1 MLEHIV
7 LMDANPRAV
16 IGGVEYTVGGW
27 GEYEV
32 NRRRAAWEARGGAA
46 RADPARRPGAQYKGR
61 TNIHAS
67 DAVQSVMSA
76 RHGRSALRRAALRLA
91 GALAGLEE
99 RLHSDWGKE
108 AQFLTIPPM
117 TSEHLL
123 EFANDPALEKN
134 PVDLR
139 ELGAD
144 VLATAAAVGVDLPPL
159 PRQRESQLPSHTV
172 NASDDEEV
180 LRLEEMVVP
189 HISELE
195 SLQAALAAQLDT
207 VASHILEDAAREDTG
222 PSREDAG
229 PAGEDEDA
237 AGEDTDPAG
246 EDTDPAGEDTDPAGE
261 DTDPAGEDT
270 GASKYKDV
278 KKNAV
283 SDMRNVLR
291 DATREVE
298 RGNAA
303 RPSDDKRPSTLTR
316 GAEVDAAAQAAPLE
330 LLEVGLSW
338 HEGPRA
344 FDLREPTRAEPTGPH
359 DGIYFGIAGRSSA
372 ARSTLLTPETIATAA
387 FKTSARVYAWFV
399 LDSPEG
405 CYALRADPQKDRAV
419 KLDPDAIVAWLRT
432 RLAGDPPHKIAIA
445 EYVAHLRSLGLE
457 VATGPPRGD
466 GMVRF
471 NLVDATT
478 AGERA
483 RELAVLRALTP
494 ADFASLDWTAYD
506 RDAAGESCRAAHEGA
521 GGVIIVLGARTVS
534 APKVRPG
541 TLWGVT
547 PHKRSYI
554 TFHTHP
560 AGRYQGGHAE
570 PPSSAD
576 VLITL
581 EGCALNA
588 QAWAFVSAPEG
599 TYIMRPSLAL
609 AEAFIRDPQAIS
621 NIVSGTYTDRIHACI
636 GATAVCAAAA
646 VRALEEV
653 GFIAHLRGEPCVPLL
668 GVPDVFPAW
677 NQKSRKES
685 QEVFKELV
693 RSPAKS
699 ILEADWRDIDA
710 ECDAP
715 TVRESTWLTAGL
727 REGRAVLSGEGHYF
741 GSASESGSYPSW
753 VPGPVFVVFFPEE
766 HEFPER
772 VPHAAL
778 EAASKNAALWAWV
791 VFLSPSRITVF
802 RSGPDGVEIHGPTH
816 RADALRV

>member
-1 MLEHIV
+1 MLEHII

-61 TNIHAS
+61 TNIHAA
-67 DAVQSVMSA
+67 DAVQSVMGT
-76 RHGRSALRRAALRLA
+76 RQGRSTLRRAALRLA

-99 RLHSDWGKE
+99 RLHSDWDNE

-117 TSEHLL
+117 TSDHLL

-134 PVDLR
+134 PVALR

-144 VLATAAAVGVDLPPL
+144 ILATAAAVGVDLPPL
-159 PRQRESQLPSHTV
+159 PRQRGEVLPSHTV

-195 SLQAALAAQLDT
+195 SLQAALAAQLDK
-207 VASHILEDAAREDTG
+207 VASHLLEDTVVG
-222 PSREDAG
+222 
-229 PAGEDEDA
+229 
-237 AGEDTDPAG
+237 
-246 EDTDPAGEDTDPAGE
+246 
-261 DTDPAGEDT
+261 PAGEDT
-270 GASKYKDV
+270 GAAGEYADAAGEDKDV

-291 DATREVE
+291 DATREVV
-298 RGNAA
+298 RGDA
-303 RPSDDKRPSTLTR
+303 PHPGDVKRSSADVTR

-344 FDLREPTRAEPTGPH
+344 FDLRGPTRAEPTGPH

-372 ARSTLLTPETIATAA
+372 ARSTLLTPETVATAA
-387 FKTSARVYAWFV
+387 FKTSARMYAWFV

-405 CYALRADPQKDRAV
+405 CYALRAVPQKGQAV
-419 KLDPDAIVAWLRT
+419 KLNPDAIVAWLRA

-478 AGERA
+478 AGERT

-506 RDAAGESCRAAHEGA
+506 RDAAGESCRAAHEVA
-521 GGVIIVLGARTVS
+521 GDVIIDLGARTVS

-570 PPSSAD
+570 PPSPAD

-581 EGCALNA
+581 EGCALNS

-621 NIVSGTYTDRIHACI
+621 NIVGNTYTNRIHACV

-653 GFIAHLRGEPCVPLL
+653 GFIAHLRGEPCVTLL
-668 GVPDVFPAW
+668 GVPDAFPAW

-685 QEVFKELV
+685 QEAFKELV
-693 RSPAKS
+693 RAPAKT
-699 ILEADWRDIDA
+699 ILEADWRDVDA

-727 REGRAVLSGEGHYF
+727 GEGRAVLSGEGHYF

-766 HEFPER
+766 HELPER

-802 RSGPDGVEIHGPTH
+802 RSGPDGVEIHGPVR
-816 RADALRV
+816 RADVLRA

>member
-1 MLEHIV
+1 MLEHIIP
-7 LMDANPRAV
+7 MDANPRAV

-46 RADPARRPGAQYKGR
+46 RADPACRPGAQYKGR
-61 TNIHAS
+61 TNIHAA
-67 DAVQSVMSA
+67 DAVQSVMA
-76 RHGRSALRRAALRLA
+76 TRRGQSALRRAALRLA
-91 GALAGLEE
+91 GALAGLED
-99 RLHSDWGKE
+99 RLHSDWANE

-117 TSEHLL
+117 TSDHLL

-134 PVDLR
+134 PLALR

-144 VLATAAAVGVDLPPL
+144 ILATAAAVGVDLPPL
-159 PRQRESQLPSHTV
+159 PQQRGGPLPSHSV
-172 NASDDEEV
+172 NVLDDKEV

-195 SLQAALAAQLDT
+195 SLQAALAAQLDK
-207 VASHILEDAAREDTG
+207 VASHLLDAAGKD
-222 PSREDAG
+222 SDAAG
-229 PAGEDEDA
+229 KVAGEDSDA
-237 AGEDTDPAG
+237 AGEDAG
-246 EDTDPAGEDTDPAGE
+246 EDSDAASDAGED
-261 DTDPAGEDT
+261 
-270 GASKYKDV
+270 KDV

-283 SDMRNVLR
+283 SGMRNVLR
-291 DATREVE
+291 DATREVV
-298 RGNAA
+298 RGDE
-303 RPSDDKRPSTLTR
+303 PHPGDVKRSSADVTR

-344 FDLREPTRAEPTGPH
+344 FDLREPARAEPTGPH

-372 ARSTLLTPETIATAA
+372 ARSTLLTPETVATAA
-387 FKTSARVYAWFV
+387 FKTSARMYAWFV

-405 CYALRADPQKDRAV
+405 CYALRAVPQKGQAV
-419 KLDPDAIVAWLRT
+419 KLNPDAIVAWLRA

-445 EYVAHLRSLGLE
+445 EYVAHLRGLGLE

-506 RDAAGESCRAAHEGA
+506 RDAAGESCRAAHEVA
-521 GGVIIVLGARTVS
+521 GDVIIDLDARTVS

-560 AGRYQGGHAE
+560 SGRYQGGHAE
-570 PPSSAD
+570 PPSPTD

-621 NIVSGTYTDRIHACI
+621 NIVGNTYTNRIHACV
-636 GATAVCAAAA
+636 GATSVCAAAA

-653 GFIAHLRGEPCVPLL
+653 GFIAHLRGEPCVALL
-668 GVPDVFPAW
+668 GVPDAFPAW
-677 NQKSRKES
+677 NQQSRKES
-685 QEVFKELV
+685 QEAFKELV
-693 RSPAKS
+693 RAPAKT
-699 ILEADWRDIDA
+699 ILEADWRGVDA

-727 REGRAVLSGEGHYF
+727 NEGRAVLSGEGHYF

-766 HEFPER
+766 HELPER

-791 VFLSPSRITVF
+791 VFLSPSRITAF
-802 RSGPDGVEIHGPTH
+802 RSGPDGVEIHGPTRRVDVL
-816 RADALRV
+816 RA

>member
-1 MLEHIV
+1 MLEHII

-61 TNIHAS
+61 TNIHAA
-67 DAVQSVMSA
+67 DAVQSVMGT
-76 RHGRSALRRAALRLA
+76 RQGRSTLRRAALRLA

-99 RLHSDWGKE
+99 RLHSDWDNE

-117 TSEHLL
+117 TSDHLL

-134 PVDLR
+134 PVALR

-144 VLATAAAVGVDLPPL
+144 ILATAAAVGVDLPPL
-159 PRQRESQLPSHTV
+159 PRQRGEVLPSHTV

-195 SLQAALAAQLDT
+195 SLQAALAAQLDK
-207 VASHILEDAAREDTG
+207 VASHLLEDTVV
-222 PSREDAG
+222 G
-229 PAGEDEDA
+229 PAGEDTDA
-237 AGEDTDPAG
+237 AGEDTGAAG
-246 EDTDPAGEDTDPAGE
+246 EDNTGAAGEDADAAGE
-261 DTDPAGEDT
+261 D
-270 GASKYKDV
+270 KDV

-291 DATREVE
+291 DATQEVV
-298 RGNAA
+298 RGDA
-303 RPSDDKRPSTLTR
+303 PHPGDVKRSSADVTR

-344 FDLREPTRAEPTGPH
+344 FDLRGPTRAEPTGPH

-372 ARSTLLTPETIATAA
+372 ARSTLLTPETVATAA
-387 FKTSARVYAWFV
+387 FKTSARMYAWFV

-405 CYALRADPQKDRAV
+405 CYALRAVPQKGQAV
-419 KLDPDAIVAWLRT
+419 KLNPDAIVAWLRA

-478 AGERA
+478 AGERTQ
-483 RELAVLRALTP
+483 ELAVLRALTP

-506 RDAAGESCRAAHEGA
+506 RDAAGESCRAAHEVA
-521 GGVIIVLGARTVS
+521 GDVIIDLGARTVS

-570 PPSSAD
+570 PPSPAD

-581 EGCALNA
+581 EGCALNS

-621 NIVSGTYTDRIHACI
+621 NIVGNTYTNRIHACV

-653 GFIAHLRGEPCVPLL
+653 GFIAHLRGEPCVTLL
-668 GVPDVFPAW
+668 GVPDAFPAW

-685 QEVFKELV
+685 QEAFKELV
-693 RSPAKS
+693 RAPAKT
-699 ILEADWRDIDA
+699 ILEADWRDVDA

-727 REGRAVLSGEGHYF
+727 GEGRAVLSGEGHYF

-766 HEFPER
+766 HELPER

-802 RSGPDGVEIHGPTH
+802 RSGPDGVEIHGPVR
-816 RADALRV
+816 RADVLRA

>member
-1 MLEHIV
+1 MLEHII

-61 TNIHAS
+61 TNIHAA
-67 DAVQSVMSA
+67 DAVQSVMGT
-76 RHGRSALRRAALRLA
+76 RQGRSTLRRAALRLA

-99 RLHSDWGKE
+99 RLHSDWDNE

-117 TSEHLL
+117 TSDHLL

-134 PVDLR
+134 PVALR

-144 VLATAAAVGVDLPPL
+144 ILATAAAVGVDLPPL
-159 PRQRESQLPSHTV
+159 PRQRGEVLPSHTV

-195 SLQAALAAQLDT
+195 SLQAALAAQLDK
-207 VASHILEDAAREDTG
+207 VASHLLEDTVV
-222 PSREDAG
+222 G
-229 PAGEDEDA
+229 PAGEDTDA
-237 AGEDTDPAG
+237 AGEDTDA
-246 EDTDPAGEDTDPAGE
+246 
-261 DTDPAGEDT
+261 AGEDT
-270 GASKYKDV
+270 GAGGEDKDV

-291 DATREVE
+291 DATREVV
-298 RGNAA
+298 RGDA
-303 RPSDDKRPSTLTR
+303 PHPGDVKRSSADVTR

-344 FDLREPTRAEPTGPH
+344 FDLRGPTRAEPTGPH

-372 ARSTLLTPETIATAA
+372 ARSTLLTPETVATAA
-387 FKTSARVYAWFV
+387 FKTSARMYAWFV

-405 CYALRADPQKDRAV
+405 CYALRAVPQKGQAV
-419 KLDPDAIVAWLRT
+419 KLNPDAIVAWLRA

-478 AGERA
+478 AGERTQ
-483 RELAVLRALTP
+483 ELAVLRALTP

-506 RDAAGESCRAAHEGA
+506 RDAAGESCRAAHEVA
-521 GGVIIVLGARTVS
+521 GDVIIDLGARTVS

-570 PPSSAD
+570 PPSPAD

-581 EGCALNA
+581 EGCALNS

-621 NIVSGTYTDRIHACI
+621 NIVGNTYTNRIHACV

-653 GFIAHLRGEPCVPLL
+653 GFIAHLRGEPCVTLL
-668 GVPDVFPAW
+668 GVPDAFPAW

-685 QEVFKELV
+685 QEAFKELV
-693 RSPAKS
+693 RAPAKT
-699 ILEADWRDIDA
+699 ILEADWRDVDA

-727 REGRAVLSGEGHYF
+727 GEGRAVLSGEGHYF

-766 HEFPER
+766 HELPER

-802 RSGPDGVEIHGPTH
+802 RSGPDGVEIHGPVR
-816 RADALRV
+816 RADVLRA